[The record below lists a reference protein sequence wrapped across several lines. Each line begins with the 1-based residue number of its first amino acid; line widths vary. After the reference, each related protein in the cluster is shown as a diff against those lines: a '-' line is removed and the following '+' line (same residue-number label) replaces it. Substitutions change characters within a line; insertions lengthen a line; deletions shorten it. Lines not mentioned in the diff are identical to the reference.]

1 MTVIKLYVL
10 FMIHRFGNDKNEDL
24 VGKEFS
30 KCVCCINAVFGN
42 VVKHVAHVKNKRLNF
57 I

>member
-1 MTVIKLYVL
+1 
-10 FMIHRFGNDKNEDL
+10 MIHRFGNDKNEDL

-30 KCVCCINAVFGN
+30 KCVWCSNAVFGN
-42 VVKHVAHVKNKRLNF
+42 VVKHVAHTIVGNRIKNKRLNF